1 MFAKQIFDIKF
12 YAKIRTMVKELK
24 PRKWSTKRI
33 KIPNKL
39 IPPIITYI
47 NILKN
52 KKILRQFET

>member
-39 IPPIITYI
+39 IPPIIKLI
-47 NILKN
+47 
-52 KKILRQFET
+52 F